1 MQHARARDCETATRT
16 RSVVG
21 KGAALQLQACADAGG
36 VDIID
41 HAGGITGRSRVRAAC
56 GGLGID
62 MKSSSFGAST
72 ASSTFGIDSKSSA
85 SASALEVTRPR
96 RASLHSYTA
105 ACQPEAARVG
115 RKEEAR
121 AIMLASLL
129 AALDMLICLR
139 RNESGGERRAAQVLA
154 NVAGCASGIA

>member
-41 HAGGITGRSRVRAAC
+41 HAGGITGWSRVRAAC

-129 AALDMLICLR
+129 AALDIALR
-139 RNESGGERRAAQVLA
+139 RNESAV
-154 NVAGCASGIA
+154 SGVRCRCGK